1 MQFIFTC
8 KQVVKKKK
16 KEKETLPILTK
27 ITAIAWD
34 IYSESRYLSRL
45 H

>member
-1 MQFIFTC
+1 MQLIFTR
-8 KQVVKKKK
+8 KQVGKK
-16 KEKETLPILTK
+16 KEKETLPILK
-27 ITAIAWD
+27 ITTIAWD